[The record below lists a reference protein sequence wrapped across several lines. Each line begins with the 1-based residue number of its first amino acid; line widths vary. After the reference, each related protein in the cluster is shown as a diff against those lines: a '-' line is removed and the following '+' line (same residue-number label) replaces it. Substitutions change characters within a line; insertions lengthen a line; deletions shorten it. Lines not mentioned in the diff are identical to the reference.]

1 MSATFNYTLLHLNCV
16 YIIISLTLH
25 KHKIVVL
32 VRAKPT
38 RTKIMSITVTIT
50 RILKKW
56 FRAKL
61 TPTDTVYGKGFHFF
75 PSI

>member
-38 RTKIMSITVTIT
+38 PTKIMSTTVT
-50 RILKKW
+50 K
-56 FRAKL
+56 
-61 TPTDTVYGKGFHFF
+61 
-75 PSI
+75 